1 VGPTINLAASDKRN
15 QAFAP
20 VGIRNT
26 IRRLSSPWL
35 SHYINE
41 ILVVLCDN
49 VIVKRLVT
57 KFQQSS

>member
-1 VGPTINLAASDKRN
+1 VGPTISLAASDKRN
-15 QAFAP
+15 QAFAS

-26 IRRLSSPWL
+26 IRHLSSPWL
-35 SHYINE
+35 SHYIDE
-41 ILVVLCDN
+41 ILVLFCDN